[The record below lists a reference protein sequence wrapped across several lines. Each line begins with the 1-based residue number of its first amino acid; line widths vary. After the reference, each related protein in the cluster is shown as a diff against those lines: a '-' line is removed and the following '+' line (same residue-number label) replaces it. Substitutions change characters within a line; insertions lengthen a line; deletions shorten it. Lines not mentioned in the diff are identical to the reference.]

1 MSNPINV
8 CYASGGPL
16 PINTIEA
23 TCDIWPA
30 PILICDGY
38 EDRVCGTEDSRV
50 LAFTAAAYEQGL
62 PNQDNSAF
70 QSLIVALDN
79 TSGEAQIQI
88 EKAKAANARVV
99 LTCRRYLENDLTYP
113 AERYRMSLL
122 SRRYEGVTATL
133 TGGLFNLLDTE
144 HPRGKL
150 TPQVAPGL
158 LYI

>member
-23 TCDIWPA
+23 TCDIWSA
-30 PILICDGY
+30 PILICDGF

-50 LAFTAAAYEQGL
+50 LVFTAAAYEQGL

-70 QSLIVALDN
+70 QNLIVAMDN
-79 TSGEAQIQI
+79 TSGEVQIQI
-88 EKAKAANARVV
+88 EKAKAAGARVV

-122 SRRYEGVTATL
+122 SRQYEGVTATM
-133 TGGLFNLLDTE
+133 TCGLYDLLGTE
-144 HPRGKL
+144 FPRDRL
-150 TPQVAPGL
+150 NTNRAPGL